1 MQVASSEAHT
11 FMATAGTP
19 QGRPD
24 LSPLRDGLRAGRN
37 ADGGWGYYA
46 GKASR
51 LEPTC
56 WALLALPDA
65 DPAVLAAWPVSDSL
79 LRERKDG
86 DVNYAFHALALTTMA
101 ARGVSHQAGADA
113 LAGAL
118 ERAKGI
124 ALEPSTINRQN
135 NELQGWSWIPGT
147 FSWVEPTAWALLALR
162 QRQAAGKGVEA
173 ARLTEAEQ
181 LLIDRCCAQGGW
193 NYGNANMLGKDLQP
207 YVPTTAVA
215 LLALQK
221 KPSPAVATS
230 VAYLQGAATSEAS
243 ATALSLAMIALTAHG
258 GVIDRVRERL
268 IAQIDHTVGLG
279 HQLGMAMAL
288 HTLNADKPDAPFT
301 L

>member
-1 MQVASSEAHT
+1 M
-11 FMATAGTP
+11 P
-19 QGRPD
+19 QARPD

-65 DPAVLAAWPVSDSL
+65 DPAVLTDWPVTDSL

-86 DVNYAFHALALTTMA
+86 DVNFAFHALALTTLA
-101 ARGVSHQAGADA
+101 ARRVSHHAGVDA

-118 ERAKGI
+118 EHAKGL

-135 NELQGWSWIPGT
+135 NQLQGWSWIPGT

-162 QRQAAGKGVEA
+162 RRQAAGQGVEA
-173 ARLTEAEQ
+173 ARLTEAET

-193 NYGNANMLGKDLQP
+193 NYGNANMLGKDLRP

-221 KPSPAVATS
+221 KPYPAVTAS

-243 ATALSLAMIALTAHG
+243 ATALSLAMIALAAHG
-258 GVIDRVRERL
+258 RATDEVRERL
-268 IAQIDHTVGLG
+268 IAQVTHTVGLG
-279 HQLGMAMAL
+279 QQLGMAMAL
-288 HTLNADKPDAPFT
+288 HTLHADQPDAPFK